1 MDEKQCIYS
10 ESVTPR
16 IISRNEQQIRLMKV
30 EKELEQS
37 VFLIKEKQKRIDILC
52 EIIKGKNI

>member
-16 IISRNEQQIRLMKV
+16 IISRNEQQIKLMKI

>member
-16 IISRNEQQIRLMKV
+16 IISRNEQQIRLMKI